1 MGLKGKILSSIAFMS
16 LAIVL
21 TFVGVWA
28 LTDLDFIVGGNI
40 TYTAPEQVGD
50 PVYITMGSYGGQD
63 VQWKLIGVDGEH
75 FAGGDMPTSGI
86 GTFILETNLGIT
98 LYYDE
103 GDIYDDPS
111 NDYYSSDIRS
121 YLLNEFVSSLSLS
134 SNNIY
139 KNITARTMTDLYTD
153 IVWKCDSDG
162 EILSISTTKADSDKL
177 WLLSAKEIYTMLGG
191 GEVLNNNLGKSSE
204 EWSENIKQNIL
215 WGKDYWLRSPSSTKT
230 SDLNLLCVDDA
241 IVVYMCYPSD
251 IELYE
256 HGFRPAFNI
265 DLSLL

>member
-1 MGLKGKILSSIAFMS
+1 MTTKFKILSSISFIA

-28 LTDLDFIVGGNI
+28 LTDLDFTVGGNI
-40 TYTAPEQVGD
+40 TYTAPEQSGE

-63 VQWKLIGVDGEH
+63 VQWKLIGVNGEH
-75 FAGGDMPTSGI
+75 FAGGDMPTSGT

-103 GDIYDDPS
+103 GDMYDDPS

-121 YLLNEFVSSLSLS
+121 YLLNDFVSSLSLS

-153 IVWKCDSDG
+153 IGWNANPSVE
-162 EILSISTTKADSDKL
+162 EIYSVTTTASASDKL
-177 WLLSAKEIYTMLGG
+177 WLLSVKEVYVLLGG
-191 GEVLNNNLGKSSE
+191 GEKIVNNHLVGYH
-204 EWSENIKQNIL
+204 EWSEIVLTNIEWNYR
-215 WGKDYWLRSPSSTKT
+215 YWLRTFSTSSELDVYAIGCGQGYGCY
-230 SDLNLLCVDDA
+230 DL
-241 IVVYMCYPSD
+241 D

-256 HGFRPAFNI
+256 EALRPAFNI
-265 DLSLL
+265 DLSKL